1 MRRDSFFLAAAFL
14 AAVLAAVLPQHAH
27 AGNGQIRVSVR
38 NEFSTNI
45 TGATVIYSCGSGEQ
59 SVTDDDGFDQDATD
73 GVILITPAVAA
84 SCDIADDLVVRV
96 QNLSA
101 AGYLD
106 WIDETTFY
114 DTNRE
119 NSFIATMR
127 FSLLVRLTD
136 QFGVTFVTAP
146 GASGIFTGGATVNG
160 VLSPDHTQ
168 LGFPVPVG
176 GSDGTL
182 TVIGLGS
189 LGYLNTVTSDIS
201 VPPTGDSP
209 QRVYNS
215 RNQYSILVLGR
226 DQFGLELLGSGG
238 SALFQS
244 STQISCP
251 NQGGTNFYGCPVPVG
266 NAASTVRVTRPGYV
280 DFTAGSAA
288 PPASATGVQTALQT
302 ANLFAVKVLGIANEF
317 GSAITPTSTP
327 AVIPVFLASGTNILG
342 MRLSGNEWYIAAT
355 PGSAQLTVQV
365 QGYANTAVRVDISAA
380 GQATADYDT
389 STGTTWGATVDGPAL
404 PADMYVTL
412 YDTTGAAVSGASV
425 TIYTDNSY
433 SGNKLATDLRL
444 SGTNNASRQTES
456 DGTAKF
462 ALPTSSYW
470 VQIVKG
476 GLVSWGSGA
485 DPKLM
490 GFVESGAPWRY
501 TLNLQTGTGALAPR
515 AVGQAAVSA
524 TRSTIVAVPGA
535 VAADGTSAI
544 TVTVTARDEAGN
556 ILSGRGVNVSSNRPA
571 DTWNT
576 TVGTT
581 DENGTAIFALRS
593 TLVGSSTL
601 TAVVDGVA
609 LAGSANIS
617 FTSGSGGSGLLY
629 PAGTLLKIS
638 CPANSGPFH
647 HCRAVYYYGSDGTR
661 HAFPNDKIYGTWY
674 ADFSSVQ
681 TISEALMGTISLGA
695 NVRYRPGARLV
706 KLASL
711 QNVYAV
717 ERGGGLLPLA
727 SESVA
732 AALYGSAWASAVDD
746 INEALFF
753 DYTVGQPITNPA
765 TYSPSAARDGT
776 TTIDQEQGR

>member
-1 MRRDSFFLAAAFL
+1 MRRDFFLLAAAFVVVGL
-14 AAVLAAVLPQHAH
+14 TAVVPQHAH
-27 AGNGQIRVSVR
+27 AGNRQIRVSVR

-45 TGATVIYSCGSGEQ
+45 SGTTVIYSCGSGEY

-119 NSFIATMR
+119 NSYIATMR
-127 FSLLVRLTD
+127 FSVLVRLTD
-136 QFGVTFVTAP
+136 QFGVTPLTAP
-146 GASGIFTGGATVNG
+146 DASGIFAGGATVNG

-189 LGYLNTVTSDIS
+189 LGYLNTVTSNIS

-209 QRVYNS
+209 QRAYNS

-244 STQISCP
+244 STQIACP

-302 ANLFAVKVLGIANEF
+302 ANLFAVKVLGVANEF

-365 QGYANTAVRVDISAA
+365 QGYANTAVRIEISAA

-389 STGTTWGATVDGPAL
+389 STGSTWAATVDGPAL

-412 YDTTGAAVSGASV
+412 YDTTGAAVSGANV
-425 TIYTDNSY
+425 TIYTNNTY
-433 SGNKLATDLRL
+433 SGTKLATDLRL
-444 SGTNNASRQTES
+444 SGSNNASRQTES
-456 DGTAKF
+456 DGSATF
-462 ALPTSSYW
+462 ALPSGSYW

-476 GLVSWGSGA
+476 GVVSWGSAA
-485 DPKLM
+485 DPKPM

-544 TVTVTARDEAGN
+544 TVTVTARDDAGN
-556 ILSGRGVNVSSNRPA
+556 ILSGRGVNVASNRPA
-571 DTWNT
+571 DVWNT

-581 DENGTAIFALRS
+581 DENGAAVFTLRS

-609 LAGSANIS
+609 LSGSANVS

-647 HCRAVYYYGSDGTR
+647 HCRAVYFYGSDGKR
-661 HAFPNDKIYGTWY
+661 HAFPNDKIYRTWY
-674 ADFSSVQ
+674 ADFSSIQ
-681 TISEALMGTISLGA
+681 TINEALMGTISLGA

-706 KLASL
+706 KLASV
-711 QNVYAV
+711 QDVYAV

-727 SESVA
+727 SESIA
-732 AALYGSAWASAVDD
+732 ATLYGSAWASAVDD
-746 INEALFF
+746 INEAFFF

-765 TYSPSAARDGT
+765 TYSPSATRDGT